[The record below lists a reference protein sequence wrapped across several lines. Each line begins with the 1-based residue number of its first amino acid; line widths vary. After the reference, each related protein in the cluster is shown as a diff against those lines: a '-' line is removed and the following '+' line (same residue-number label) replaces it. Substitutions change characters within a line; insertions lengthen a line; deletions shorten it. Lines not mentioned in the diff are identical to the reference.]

1 MIDILYI
8 IDIVMSTITPNRYDR
23 HRDDENT
30 LAINIAESVMLKMS
44 YKV

>member
-8 IDIVMSTITPNRYDR
+8 IDIVMSTITPNRYD
-23 HRDDENT
+23 RDDENT